1 MVYNTEILTVK
12 VLLLAQKRNGEK
24 RSVAYAPPEATRHKS
39 SMQVIDTKYIV
50 HDIKYR
56 TEEFVRGKQREAGSI
71 EAHESSPI
79 GSLVA

>member
-24 RSVAYAPPEATRHKS
+24 RSVAYAPPEATRHKP

-50 HDIKYR
+50 HDIEHR
-56 TEEFVRGKQREAGSI
+56 SDLEICEGKQREAGSI
-71 EAHESSPI
+71 